1 MLLEN
6 EVDLNL
12 KSFGFHLELFLFC
25 NLNTARKDN
34 LKMFIQTDQH
44 ALLVK

>member
-12 KSFGFHLELFLFC
+12 KSFGFYLALFLFC

-34 LKMFIQTDQH
+34 LKMSIQTDQH
-44 ALLVK
+44 APLVE